1 MPAASSLV
9 QSLTTDLT
17 ERIPR
22 HRSLFYRSL
31 LLLPVLAPIGLL
43 PVVPNLPAFYVVWR
57 AWSHYKA
64 WKGGEWLLDLAQKG
78 SFEIKESE
86 TIGRALR
93 APGSAEGEKS
103 ESDADIYLPASS
115 VDKLVSELRFA
126 PAEIVDVKRAVAQ
139 ASLRLK
145 AQREKLEAQK

>member
-1 MPAASSLV
+1 M
-9 QSLTTDLT
+9 
-17 ERIPR
+17 
-22 HRSLFYRSL
+22 
-31 LLLPVLAPIGLL
+31 
-43 PVVPNLPAFYVVWR
+43 
-57 AWSHYKA
+57 
-64 WKGGEWLLDLAQKG
+64 LDLAQKG